1 MSWKQPD
8 PERDSLK
15 HTDPERDE
23 LKKPNPETESLTKT
37 DPERDG
43 LKQPN
48 PERDSLKK
56 TDPERDGLKKPNPE
70 RERWN
75 GLDPERERLKQPSP
89 ERDRFNKM
97 TDPEREQLQ
106 LNLFPDPKIQTEISQ
121 KKHIAS
127 GVMIPETY
135 ITETLSHHFVD
146 SKKGY
151 HIWKFFQKQDSYKIH
166 VVGNQGK
173 DFQKYKNIQKS
184 YKKLWKVIKS

>member
-23 LKKPNPETESLTKT
+23 
-37 DPERDG
+37 
-43 LKQPN
+43 
-48 PERDSLKK
+48 
-56 TDPERDGLKKPNPE
+56 LKKPNPE

-106 LNLFPDPKIQTEISQ
+106 LNLFPDTKIQTEISQ
-121 KKHIAS
+121 KK
-127 GVMIPETY
+127 TY
-135 ITETLSHHFVD
+135 RLRCHD
-146 SKKGY
+146 SWNIHNWNAFTSLRRFKKGY

>member
-1 MSWKQPD
+1 MAIVQIKMAIV
-8 PERDSLK
+8 
-15 HTDPERDE
+15 
-23 LKKPNPETESLTKT
+23 
-37 DPERDG
+37 
-43 LKQPN
+43 
-48 PERDSLKK
+48 
-56 TDPERDGLKKPNPE
+56 PE
-70 RERWN
+70 RER
-75 GLDPERERLKQPSP
+75 
-89 ERDRFNKM
+89 FNKI

-106 LNLFPDPKIQTEISQ
+106 LNLFPDPKIQTEISL

-173 DFQKYKNIQKS
+173 DFQKYKNINKKVTKS
-184 YKKLWKVIKS
+184 YEKL